1 MSSSCSADFVFFL
14 FGGTPEE
21 ATFYTWWSKH
31 RLLEQKAPE
40 CRQIFWLDSRWD
52 GQTDRL
58 IKLVG
63 LPIAFLS
70 WDWRKKSG
78 LFVWDVRICS
88 REKRPK
94 GPTCN
99 NFFFVVVGRT
109 GWLFHLLHP
118 GGTFHPGAVEISPG
132 KPATPG
138 EGLRMRSSNNQCWK

>member
-1 MSSSCSADFVFFL
+1 MVCHRHVLLILMVL

-52 GQTDRL
+52 GQADRL

-63 LPIAFLS
+63 LSIAFLS

-99 NFFFVVVGRT
+99 TFFFVCCCWTYRLTVSIFCILVELSRCCRNFT
-109 GWLFHLLHP
+109 RKTSYTW
-118 GGTFHPGAVEISPG
+118 GGPQNEEL
-132 KPATPG
+132 K
-138 EGLRMRSSNNQCWK
+138 